1 MDFAKTLD
9 QLKLMLIVGLFILIG
24 QLVSSGASPIEALPG
39 MILIVIIAMA
49 ALLMKDLVPLKFPA
63 FAWAT
68 LIAFILT
75 LPMMPT
81 SAVLLEYTNKVGFLA
96 TTTPILAFA
105 GISVGNKI
113 DILKK
118 ISWKLVIVSL
128 IVFASTFFGSALV
141 AQILLKAQGTI

>member
-9 QLKLMLIVGLFILIG
+9 QLKLMSIVGIFILIG
-24 QLVSSGASPIEALPG
+24 QLVASGSSPIAALPG
-39 MILIVIIAMA
+39 MIIIIAIGML
-49 ALLMKDLVPLKFPA
+49 ALILKDLIPLKFPA

-68 LIAFILT
+68 MIAFILT
-75 LPMMPT
+75 IPMMPT
-81 SAVLLEYTNKVGFLA
+81 SSILLGYINKVGFLA

-118 ISWKLVIVSL
+118 ISWKLVLVSL
-128 IVFASTFFGSALV
+128 LVFTSTFFGSAII
-141 AQILLKAQGTI
+141 AQIMLKFQGII

>member
-9 QLKLMLIVGLFILIG
+9 QLKLMCIVGIFILIG
-24 QLVSSGASPIEALPG
+24 QLVSSAANPVDALPG
-39 MILIVIIAMA
+39 MILMIIIAMA
-49 ALLMKDLVPLKFPA
+49 SLLLKDLVPLKFPA

-68 LIAFILT
+68 LIAFLLT

-81 SAVLLEYTNKVGFLA
+81 SGVLLEYTNKVGFLA

-118 ISWKLVIVSL
+118 ISWKLVIISL
-128 IVFASTFFGSALV
+128 VVFASTFFGSAV
-141 AQILLKAQGTI
+141 IAQILLKAQGTI